1 MVSQRHFLYPK
12 KNNWIHYLRTVAG
25 EALVSSFRNTG
36 KIQNAVSIRIFNVF
50 GEEQSFRHAG
60 VITKFAERL
69 SARLPPIIYGNGD
82 QTRDFIFVDD
92 VVSAIVL
99 SASVTDKIQ
108 EEDSSSSY
116 PSSYAHI
123 LNVGTGKAL
132 KIRDLAQMMIKL
144 FDLDLEPVY
153 TESRRGD
160 IVNSLADISR
170 LKIVLDFGPS
180 SEIEPCLKQMFKH

>member
-1 MVSQRHFLYPK
+1 MLTPSESLMFLE
-12 KNNWIHYLRTVAG
+12 KNRA
-25 EALVSSFRNTG
+25 
-36 KIQNAVSIRIFNVF
+36 
-50 GEEQSFRHAG
+50 FRHAG

-99 SASVTDKIQ
+99 CASVADKIQ
-108 EEDSSSSY
+108 EETSTSSY
-116 PSSYAHI
+116 PSSYSHI
-123 LNVGTGKAL
+123 LNDGKAL
-132 KIRDLAQMMIKL
+132 KIRDLAQMMIKI
-144 FDLDLEPVY
+144 FDLDLEPVF
-153 TESRRGD
+153 TESRTGD